1 MLCVSAAG
9 TSAEDVVGNLS
20 AQTPASLKNSRA
32 HEHAGVGIENE
43 SDQVE

>member
-1 MLCVSAAG
+1 MLCVPAAG

-20 AQTPASLKNSRA
+20 AQTLASLKTHA
-32 HEHAGVGIENE
+32 HMSMHEVGIDNE